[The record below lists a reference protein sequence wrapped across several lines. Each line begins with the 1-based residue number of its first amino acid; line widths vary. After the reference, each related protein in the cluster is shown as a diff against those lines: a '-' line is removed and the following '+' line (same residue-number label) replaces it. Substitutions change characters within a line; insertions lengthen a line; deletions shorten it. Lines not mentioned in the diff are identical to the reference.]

1 LKISRIDLSEAG
13 SPERLVAEILKIE
26 GDLGLPVPIKA
37 LCKQLDI
44 HEIGELETEGFEGC
58 LITDLDRHSGS
69 ILVKGGIHAF
79 RQRFIIAHELGHF
92 LIPSHIPSEQG
103 RFLCSAKDLQL
114 LEAKEGDRRAR
125 MELEANRFASLILM
139 PPPRIR
145 AEIAKFREP
154 DLQHIPKLSRM
165 FEVSKEAMVRTYALF
180 FPACI
185 AILMVKDGIL
195 LRMAK
200 SSTFPFIT
208 TAIRNTVPKGSLYFR
223 KAHEKGIA
231 SDIDTTMAGVWVDV
245 PFGKRA
251 PELYEQVLPQR
262 DGYALIMLWLEAAN
276 DDEEDNDER
285 TSAQRYRDRQDHWR
299 R

>member
-1 LKISRIDLSEAG
+1 MKISRIDLSEAG

-44 HEIGELETEGFEGC
+44 HEIRELETEGFEGC
-58 LITDLDRHSGS
+58 LITDLDRHTGS

-92 LIPSHIPSEQG
+92 LIPSHVPSKEG
-103 RFLCSAKDLQL
+103 RFLCSAKDLQV

-145 AEIAKFREP
+145 TELAKFSDP
-154 DLQHIPKLSRM
+154 NLQHIQKLSSI
-165 FEVSKEAMVRTYALF
+165 FEVSKEAMARTCVHF
-180 FPACI
+180 FPSRI
-185 AILMVKDGIL
+185 AILTVKDGML
-195 LRMAK
+195 LRIAK
-200 SSTFPFIT
+200 SSKFPFIT
-208 TAIRNTVPKGSLYFR
+208 TAIRNAVPKGSLYSR
-223 KAHEKGIA
+223 KSHEKGIA
-231 SDIDTTMAGVWVDV
+231 SDIDATMAGVWIDV

-262 DGYALIMLWLEAAN
+262 DGYALIMLWLEVADD
-276 DDEEDNDER
+276 DDEDDER
-285 TSAQRYRDRQDHWR
+285 TSAQRYRDRQDQWR